1 MAFCGYCGAEMPD
14 DMSFCT
20 ECGKPLTRGK
30 KVIDSA
36 GSAMVE
42 SRIDQ
47 ENTDIT
53 ADEQPFYQENMSK
66 TDEEPS
72 DVRWTMSEGMDLTE
86 PENLYNSLKHTND
99 RKIKEE
105 KKKFILP
112 LVLTLIFGAIAVV
125 LVVIKFK
132 PYEKWF
138 NKQEESISEEEAET
152 SDASEEIIEETEV
165 KPTQTVAPSVSTESD
180 KEPEIK
186 DMQACFRPINPYFD
200 YVYVDYYYE
209 VYNPNTTVMFEG
221 FRITWNLRDSSDSIL
236 GTDTAQIN
244 LIMPGE
250 TAYVFGT
257 IQLTKSEAEKIYSDD
272 AQYEWDVKT
281 ESRFYSPIRQSEIEV
296 TNVSARGIGYDT
308 KVTGEVKNN
317 SEYDTSA
324 FTQVYVTFW
333 KGEDL
338 VAIEST
344 YLDSVYSG
352 SSRVFEVRGL
362 HDIPDYDTVQIYVD
376 VY

>member
-20 ECGKPLTRGK
+20 ECGKTLTRGRK
-30 KVIDSA
+30 PINSA
-36 GSAMVE
+36 GNDMTQNTIYQDEIDE
-42 SRIDQ
+42 SDDT
-47 ENTDIT
+47 ES
-53 ADEQPFYQENMSK
+53 FYQDNSDDS
-66 TDEEPS
+66 TDDTS
-72 DVRWTMSEGMDLTE
+72 FDRWTMSEGLNNLTE
-86 PENLYNSLKHTND
+86 PENLYNSLKSTND
-99 RKIKEE
+99 RKNKAE
-105 KKKFILP
+105 KKKYILP
-112 LVLTLIFGAIAVV
+112 LVMTLLFLVIAIVV
-125 LVVIKFK
+125 AVIKFK
-132 PYEKWF
+132 PYENWF
-138 NKQEESISEEEAET
+138 DKQVENVADESVDETVEGADEEPV
-152 SDASEEIIEETEV
+152 V
-165 KPTQTVAPSVSTESD
+165 KPSQTPVQSVTSESE
-180 KEPEIK
+180 KEPVIK

-209 VYNPNTTVMFEG
+209 VYNPNATIMFEG
-221 FRITWNLRDSSDSIL
+221 FQITWNLRDSSDSIL

-362 HDIPDYDTVQIYVD
+362 HDIPDYDSVQIYVD